1 MTPLCMRSNKQQT
14 LRLEHKEAH
23 LRRQENPAP

>member
-1 MTPLCMRSNKQQT
+1 MRSNKQQT